1 MNRFSALR
9 SLSVA
14 TVLLLSACVT
24 VPPQPPPAVVV
35 PPAPR
40 PVARVAV
47 ALGSGAAKGFAHIGV
62 LKVLEGQNIP
72 VNMVVG
78 SSAGSFVGALYA
90 SGYDAFTLQ
99 KMALSIER
107 DEVADIGIPDVGF
120 VKGEKLEGYVN
131 KAVKN
136 APIEKL
142 KIPFFAVA
150 TNLNKGQET
159 VFGRG
164 NTGQAVRASCSVP
177 GVFRPVRIGDALYV
191 DGGVVS
197 PVPVDAARRMGAD
210 VVIAVDISG
219 GGIDNPDPT
228 GTIDAILT
236 SVNIMYAR
244 LSERQLDK
252 ADVVIRP
259 KVGHI
264 ASGDFT
270 KRNEAIL
277 EGEKAAAAALPKIRA
292 ILDALR
298 KEGRLP

>member
-9 SLSVA
+9 SLPVA
-14 TVLLLSACVT
+14 AVLLLAACVT
-24 VPPQPPPAVVV
+24 VPSPLPSIVAPPV
-35 PPAPR
+35 PR
-40 PVARVAV
+40 PAKVAIV
-47 ALGSGAAKGFAHIGV
+47 LGSGAAKGFAHIGV

-72 VNMVVG
+72 VSMIVG
-78 SSAGSFVGALYA
+78 TSAGSFVGALYA
-90 SGYDAFTLQ
+90 SGYDAYALQ
-99 KMALSIER
+99 TMALGIER
-107 DEVADIGIPDVGF
+107 DDVAEIGIPDVGF
-120 VKGEKLEGYVN
+120 VKGERLEAFVN

-136 APIEKL
+136 VPIEKL
-142 KIPFFAVA
+142 KIPFYAVA
-150 TNLNKGQET
+150 TNLHKGQET

-197 PVPVDAARRMGAD
+197 PVAVDAAHRMGAD

-219 GGIDNPDPT
+219 GGKDNPDPT
-228 GTIDAILT
+228 STIDAILT
-236 SVNIMYAR
+236 SINIMYAR
-244 LSERQLDK
+244 LSERQLEK

-270 KRNEAIL
+270 KRHEAIL
-277 EGEKAAAAALPKIRA
+277 EGEKAASAALSKIRE
-292 ILDALR
+292 ILEPFR
-298 KEGRLP
+298 KAGRLP